1 MFFLAFFLVG
11 NFCPIFC
18 EKSGIIVEGDS
29 TVSDQINS
37 TSLELEESLDCTTS
51 SLSGNFSGCHSDEI
65 KQSKAVFIAN
75 AATVISIGAPANLI
89 TLLALPYVRLRW
101 AMPTGHSYKKKT
113 ICNRRSQIQRTDFY
127 FPNIPVPRYP
137 DEVPDLYTNTAIL
150 ILHLSFTDF
159 LYCILGLPFIL
170 ATLYYG
176 YFP

>member
-1 MFFLAFFLVG
+1 MALPSVQPQSATIGCWLCVTTSLYFFSKLSLALWVFDLAGMFFLAFFLVG

-65 KQSKAVFIAN
+65 TRSKAVFIAN

-101 AMPTGHSYKKKT
+101 AFLQKQGQKLVLSDALAVQSQGV
-113 ICNRRSQIQRTDFY
+113 RVSRSKGFK
-127 FPNIPVPRYP
+127 
-137 DEVPDLYTNTAIL
+137 
-150 ILHLSFTDF
+150 S
-159 LYCILGLPFIL
+159 
-170 ATLYYG
+170 
-176 YFP
+176 

>member
-1 MFFLAFFLVG
+1 MVVA
-11 NFCPIFC
+11 
-18 EKSGIIVEGDS
+18 GDS

-65 KQSKAVFIAN
+65 KRSKAVFIAN

-101 AMPTGHSYKKKT
+101 AFLQKKK
-113 ICNRRSQIQRTDFY
+113 ICNRRGQIQRTNFY

-150 ILHLSFTDF
+150 ILHLSLTDF

-170 ATLYYG
+170 ATLYHG